1 MARSRA
7 VCAEDRE
14 LMYDGDI
21 RRALGAGD
29 DWKAVKKAVD
39 YLLSE
44 ACKRRER
51 QPADGALINSDLAG
65 VLRCLASSVPDL
77 PPARPRLPSGD
88 APSGGSARRV
98 RGRAAAGCGSGL
110 AVTPPPPPPIPLPG
124 GLNAGARMLARS
136 GARVRDSSTFP
147 SFAQVKEPS

>member
-77 PPARPRLPSGD
+77 PPARP
-88 APSGGSARRV
+88 
-98 RGRAAAGCGSGL
+98 AGCPRGMPRPVDLL
-110 AVTPPPPPPIPLPG
+110 AVYEDALRRG
-124 GLNAGARMLARS
+124 AEAGS
-136 GARVRDSSTFP
+136 
-147 SFAQVKEPS
+147 Q